1 MTLPAIDSYDTYGG
15 NKIDYSPV
23 EDPATDLSADQGNQA
38 RASVAGMT
46 RTAPRLIVAFT
57 TLAGLGTVTY
67 FDGVYG
73 NAFADTPIV
82 VQGIPGV
89 WAMGLPATIT
99 DFTGVEQNL
108 NIRRAHGQVESVSD
122 RWSVQCK
129 KTAPNGLEIAIFD
142 DTDTLTDPD
151 GAGDVV
157 VWIY

>member
-23 EDPATDLSADQGNQA
+23 EDPATDLSADQGNQE

-46 RTAPRLIVAFT
+46 RTAARAIVAFT
-57 TLAGLGTVTY
+57 TLSGLGTVTY
-67 FDGVYG
+67 FDTVWG

-89 WAMGLPATIT
+89 WAMGLPASIT
-99 DFTGVEQNL
+99 DFTGVEQDL

-122 RWSVQCK
+122 AFFVQCK

-142 DTDTLTDPD
+142 RTGALVDPD
-151 GAGDVV
+151 GFGDVV
-157 VWIY
+157 IWIY